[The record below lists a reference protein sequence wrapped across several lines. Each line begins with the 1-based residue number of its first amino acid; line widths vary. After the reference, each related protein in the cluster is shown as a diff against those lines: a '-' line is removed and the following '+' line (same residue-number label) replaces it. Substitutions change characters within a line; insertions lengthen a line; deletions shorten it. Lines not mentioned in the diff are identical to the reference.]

1 MIIILKQDITN
12 TQKDKIKSVLKE
24 NGLSQTG
31 YYKYT
36 ERQDKVRSEGE
47 RPDHQGDQG

>member
-24 NGLSQTG
+24 NGLS
-31 YYKYT
+31 
-36 ERQDKVRSEGE
+36 GE
-47 RPDHQGDQG
+47 RKIPFWGLWA